1 MAVSANTAANLGWI
15 TGAISLFVLF
25 VRLGTHRY
33 LVGRLDASA
42 YVVVLSAV
50 VLAAR
55 IACNHYVLTY
65 GTISGLVDDSTADQY
80 TPFEL
85 SRVHEGTTLTLVTRL
100 LVTTFYW
107 LQCGI
112 LLLVY
117 ERLVSHIPWVR
128 HAIRVCWVVIGIT
141 YIAVALTTFL
151 ECHPFELYYSLAM
164 PECSKAYAQ
173 LWVQC
178 LSNVSID
185 LILLGISAPIMREQI
200 RLFPKNLQLGAIFIL
215 GFFCIVITCLRM
227 SFIYES
233 SSAQP
238 TRSLWASNQ
247 ALVATIVANV
257 PSIYGALKLWRRK
270 GRGGSSSSSSLPIMG
285 SISLQRP
292 SHALPSQ
299 MEEAHIDDNKRD
311 SFHTFLYRTN
321 TAPSKVEEPHI
332 DDIKRDNFETSLYKS
347 HTAT

>member
-1 MAVSANTAANLGWI
+1 MAVTANTAANLAWI
-15 TGAISLFVLF
+15 TGGISLFVLLL
-25 VRLGTHRY
+25 RLGTHRY
-33 LVGRLDASA
+33 LVGRVDAST
-42 YVVVLSAV
+42 YFVVLSAV

-55 IACNHYVLTY
+55 IACNHYVLEY
-65 GTISGLVDDSTADQY
+65 GTISGLVDDSTDDHY
-80 TPFEL
+80 TAFEL
-85 SRVHEGTTLTLVTRL
+85 SRAHEGTTLTLVTRL

-117 ERLVSHIPWVR
+117 QRLVSHMPWVR
-128 HAIRVCWVVIGIT
+128 HAIRACWVVIGIT
-141 YIAVALTTFL
+141 YVAVALTTFL
-151 ECHPFELYYSLAM
+151 ECHPFKLYYSLAA

-227 SFIYES
+227 SYIYAS

-238 TRSLWASNQ
+238 TRSLWASIQ

-270 GRGGSSSSSSLPIMG
+270 GRGGSSSSSSIPIMG

-292 SHALPSQ
+292 TPALPLK

-311 SFHTFLYRTN
+311 SFHAFLHQTYS
-321 TAPSKVEEPHI
+321 AS
-332 DDIKRDNFETSLYKS
+332 
-347 HTAT
+347 